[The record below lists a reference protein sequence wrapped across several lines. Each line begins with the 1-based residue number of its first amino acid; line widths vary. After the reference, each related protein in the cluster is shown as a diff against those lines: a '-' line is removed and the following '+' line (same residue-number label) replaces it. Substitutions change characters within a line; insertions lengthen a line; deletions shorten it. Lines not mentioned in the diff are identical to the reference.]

1 MNFLLT
7 YILIVGSFVA
17 SLLLFDFIIY
27 LKILITECS
36 KTRNFV
42 VSKYKNIS
50 KIKTTVFF
58 DYIFLAIGAVASIG
72 FGISL
77 LLYFFANTIYGY
89 LLIVFLLIACI
100 MALCAKVSG
109 IESITCP
116 GIHFGKFFFS
126 LNPPFGL
133 KGSIIIW
140 KDYSLSTKFYRL
152 LIVFIKYSI
161 ILSILIIVI
170 KLMWFVFYSFKT

>member
-7 YILIVGSFVA
+7 YILIIGSFVA
-17 SLLLFDFIIY
+17 SLLLFDFIVY
-27 LKILITECS
+27 LKILITERS
-36 KTRNFV
+36 KTRAFV

-50 KIKTTVFF
+50 KTKTTVFF
-58 DYIFLAIGAVASIG
+58 DYIFLAIGAMASIA
-72 FGISL
+72 FEISL

-89 LLIVFLLIACI
+89 LLVVFPLIACI
-100 MALCAKVSG
+100 VALRAKVSG

-140 KDYSLSTKFYRL
+140 KDYSLSTRFYRL
-152 LIVFIKYSI
+152 LLVFIKYSI
-161 ILSILIIVI
+161 LLFILAIVI
-170 KLMWFVFYSFKT
+170 KFIWFIFYSLKK